1 MTAMPADIDP
11 HLFSIRWI
19 GGETLIIEQHRG
31 ILTFC
36 DDTIRFLSEQGVLC
50 VTGEALKMEHL
61 TDSCASIS
69 GTIRSIA
76 FEEES

>member
-19 GGETLIIEQHRG
+19 GGEALMIEQHRG

-50 VTGEALKMEHL
+50 VTGEELKMEHL